1 MISIYQS
8 VHNNPLATTSQYLSE
23 NIWKS
28 FDMWTTVEETNTE
41 VILAVMNTTYN
52 NRVVKIM
59 PENSGPYAIWTHDL
73 CDTSICSQYLFH
85 PCAKFLVC
93 PMVWKTVHR
102 VCKGNGFY
110 PFHDT
115 FTLLK
120 LKKRTVHRGLLN
132 IWPEPVYN
140 ATTDTTITQTNQ
152 ISQSQFKN
160 KKWLHLGLE
169 VSMGHPVLHSVI
181 I

>member
-1 MISIYQS
+1 MKIYENHLICELQLKKQIQKWSLQLWTLLIISS
-8 VHNNPLATTSQYLSE
+8 SE
-23 NIWKS
+23 NNDWK
-28 FDMWTTVEETNTE
+28 
-41 VILAVMNTTYN
+41 
-52 NRVVKIM
+52 K
-59 PENSGPYAIWTHDL
+59 NSGPYAIWTHDL
-73 CDTSICSQYLFH
+73 CNTSICSQYLFH

-140 ATTDTTITQTNQ
+140 ATTDTTISQTNQ
-152 ISQSQFKN
+152 ISQSQFRN

-169 VSMGHPVLHSVI
+169 VSMGHPLLHSVI